1 MSFLKTDTLAFQG
14 PKHFA
19 QNSIVHEV
27 FVELDCMEPSQMVLV
42 VKDLPASAGDGKRLG
57 LIPWVGEIPWRRAWQ
72 PIPVFLPGESHG
84 QRSLGGYSPWG
95 CKELDMTEVT
105 WHTHTDYCYGCC

>member
-27 FVELDCMEPSQMVLV
+27 FVGLDCMEPSQMVLV

-72 PIPVFLPGESHG
+72 PIPVFLPGESQG
-84 QRSLGGYSPWG
+84 RGSL
-95 CKELDMTEVT
+95 V
-105 WHTHTDYCYGCC
+105 GCCLWGHIESDTTEAT